1 MVRAW
6 LASKTSGG
14 KTNVWRFRWRRV
26 RLGRVTVLEVIQR
39 STEFLARRGVE
50 SARLNAELLT
60 AHVLV
65 LPRLQLYLNFE
76 RTLTDPELDALRQL
90 VKRRSEREPL
100 QHLTG
105 STSFCGLEIKVS
117 PCVLIPRPETE
128 VLAERAWGFLGS
140 WPDGAPTVLDFG
152 TGSGC
157 LAIALAVK
165 CPSAA
170 LHALDISEEAL
181 VSARANAEVHGLA
194 ARIQFHLGDGLAA
207 LPGGLRAPGTFALLV
222 SNPPYIPTG
231 EIATLAP
238 EVRDHDPR
246 RALDGG
252 EDGLDFYRRLAA
264 ETGPLLHP
272 AGRIM
277 LELGDGQAEAV
288 RGLFEAGPWRV
299 EAVEN
304 DLTGRARIFVAQPRQ
319 P

>member
-1 MVRAW
+1 M
-6 LASKTSGG
+6 
-14 KTNVWRFRWRRV
+14 
-26 RLGRVTVLEVIQR
+26 TVLEVIQR

-50 SARLNAELLT
+50 AARLNAELLT

-76 RTLTDPELDALRQL
+76 RTLTDPQLDALRQL

-105 STSFCGLEIKVS
+105 STSFCGLEIQVS
-117 PCVLIPRPETE
+117 PSVLIPRPETE
-128 VLAERAWGFLGS
+128 VLAERAWGFLGA
-140 WPDGAPTVLDFG
+140 WPGGAPTALDFG

-165 CPSAA
+165 CPLAV

-207 LPGGLRAPGTFALLV
+207 LPDSLRAPGTFALLV

-264 ETGPLLHP
+264 ETRPLLHP

-288 RGLFEAGPWRV
+288 RALFEAGPWRV
-299 EAVEN
+299 ESVEN